1 MRQPV
6 EEIRLKR
13 LYELL
18 DIFESKKD
26 ADTAA
31 ALRWAIFQLTYVCK
45 QHKKC

>member
-31 ALRWAIFQLTYVCK
+31 ALRWGNFPINICLQAA
-45 QHKKC
+45 